1 VTVRKKAPKVIECS
15 EMEIENNRIASLVTP
30 ASGQGAPVENQEKE
44 NKNSSTADSG
54 NTSNSADRVSLTG
67 EARQLQELETRLA
80 SEPVVDSQ
88 RVQTIRSAVENGTF
102 TVNPERIAEKLMS
115 LEEAL
120 TDAR

>member
-1 VTVRKKAPKVIECS
+1 
-15 EMEIENNRIASLVTP
+15 MEIENNRIASLVTP

-54 NTSNSADRVSLTG
+54 NTSNSVDRVSLTG

-80 SEPVVDSQ
+80 SEPVVDTQ
-88 RVQTIRSAVENGTF
+88 RVQTIRGAIENGTF
-102 TVNPERIAEKLMS
+102 TINPDRIAEKLMS